1 MRIVS
6 KYVLY
11 VFVLTAHALYVY
23 LGLITNSL
31 WKMQI
36 RNSDFPHFDF
46 ISNEMD
52 ID

>member
-23 LGLITNSL
+23 LGLVINSL

-36 RNSDFPHFDF
+36 RNPEFSPF
-46 ISNEMD
+46 
-52 ID
+52 